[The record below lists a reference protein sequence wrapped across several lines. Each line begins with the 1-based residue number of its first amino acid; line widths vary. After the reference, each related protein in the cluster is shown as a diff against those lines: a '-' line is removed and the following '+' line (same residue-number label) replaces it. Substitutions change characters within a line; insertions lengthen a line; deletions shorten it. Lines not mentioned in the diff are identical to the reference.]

1 MGWWEA
7 GNEPIW
13 AGGVCVPQELP
24 DDFPGG
30 FPAWRR
36 QWGWAGAPERESES
50 GQICPVG
57 SGTVRPR
64 MEGRIA
70 QDGPGDPSVPRGTT
84 WGLDHL
90 DKSEGAEAQ
99 WLGAAW
105 PLVCCDHRGSPS
117 FTG

>member
-70 QDGPGDPSVPRGTT
+70 QDGPEGPEREPWVRALCRGGRWLHTAGAAPTLSAESSGGSAPRGPAVV
-84 WGLDHL
+84 L
-90 DKSEGAEAQ
+90 
-99 WLGAAW
+99 
-105 PLVCCDHRGSPS
+105 
-117 FTG
+117 